1 MFRRGIN
8 PYSVSDKATFVNV
21 DKKLTLYVRADAGML
36 VNNLRKANEK
46 LVKITDESSECEKV
60 NAARFFARAV
70 FGVSCSDEE
79 DCAKQGIEEMA
90 KFFAQIGMPS
100 SLREFGIGKESI
112 EGLSLLCTQNGT
124 RLIKSYIPLGTKE
137 ISEIFESCY

>member
-46 LVKITDESSECEKV
+46 LVKITDETSECEKV

-70 FGVSCSDEE
+70 FGEE
-79 DCAKQGIEEMA
+79 QGD
-90 KFFAQIGMPS
+90 
-100 SLREFGIGKESI
+100 R
-112 EGLSLLCTQNGT
+112 LLDFYHDPVIV
-124 RLIKSYIPLGTKE
+124 IKAVGAYFNKYLKNKITKVQKK
-137 ISEIFESCY
+137 